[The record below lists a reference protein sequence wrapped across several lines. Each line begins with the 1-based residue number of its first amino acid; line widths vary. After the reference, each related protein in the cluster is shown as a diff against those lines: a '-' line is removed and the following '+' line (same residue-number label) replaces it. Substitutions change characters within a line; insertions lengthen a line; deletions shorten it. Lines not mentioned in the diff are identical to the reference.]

1 MRAVVYTEYGTPDV
15 LEVQEID
22 TPTIK
27 DGELLV
33 RVHASSINSWDW
45 DLLRGKPW
53 ITRIG
58 GLRTPQHPVLGAD
71 IAGVVEAV
79 GKDVTRFQPGDEV
92 FGDLSASGWGGLA
105 EYTAAKEKAV
115 VHKPPSMTFEQ
126 AAAIPQAAILALQGL
141 RDKKQIQPGQKILIN
156 GAGGGTGTFGIQI
169 AKSHGA
175 EVTGVDSAPKL
186 DMMRSVGAD
195 HVIDYATED
204 FTKNGERYDLILDVV
219 ANRSIGAYKRS
230 LAPDGVCVVVGGT
243 TATLLKA
250 LILGGRKVTILVH
263 KPNTTDLGLLA
274 AMFDAGTI
282 VPMID
287 RSYALNDAA
296 EALRYFGE
304 GGVQGKIVVTS

>member
-1 MRAVVYTEYGTPDV
+1 
-15 LEVQEID
+15 
-22 TPTIK
+22 
-27 DGELLV
+27 
-33 RVHASSINSWDW
+33 
-45 DLLRGKPW
+45 
-53 ITRIG
+53 
-58 GLRTPQHPVLGAD
+58 
-71 IAGVVEAV
+71 
-79 GKDVTRFQPGDEV
+79 
-92 FGDLSASGWGGLA
+92 
-105 EYTAAKEKAV
+105 
-115 VHKPPSMTFEQ
+115 MTFEQ

-274 AMFDAGTI
+274 DMFDAGTI

-287 RSYALNDAA
+287 RCYALNDAA